1 MNMANLGLKPA
12 VGALLLALM
21 PWVQAQNAAPGA
33 APVVVSG
40 VVPDEATKAAILAR
54 ARELYGAQR
63 VVDQLGIGNLAAPPN
78 WAQQVVRLMP
88 NELKQVTQGEL
99 RVRGTVVELQGRVDS
114 AAIAQ
119 QVPALLNAQLLN
131 STYQVRSGLR
141 VDSPG
146 QAQLDAALANRI
158 VEFDPGRDTLTDKGA
173 RTLDELLPV
182 LQKFNGRRFEVIGHT
197 DSDGGHAANLALSL
211 ARAEAVK
218 AYLVQRGIAAQAI
231 STQGAGPDR
240 PVADNSTPEGRSR
253 NRRIEFRVLA

>member
-1 MNMANLGLKPA
+1 MKMPNIKLKFAFA
-12 VGALLLALM
+12 VLLLAFAPFL
-21 PWVQAQNAAPGA
+21 QAQTLAPAA

-63 VVDQLGIGNLAAPPN
+63 VVDQLGIGKLAAPPN

-99 RVRGTVVELQGRVDS
+99 RVRGTVIELQGRVDNAS
-114 AAIAQ
+114 IAQ

-158 VEFDPGRDTLTDKGA
+158 VEFDPGRDTLTAKGA
-173 RTLDELLPV
+173 RILDELLPV

-197 DSDGGHAANLALSL
+197 DADGGHAANQALSL

-218 AYLVQRGIAAQAI
+218 VYLVQRGIAAQAV

-240 PVADNSTPEGRSR
+240 PIADNKTPEGRSR